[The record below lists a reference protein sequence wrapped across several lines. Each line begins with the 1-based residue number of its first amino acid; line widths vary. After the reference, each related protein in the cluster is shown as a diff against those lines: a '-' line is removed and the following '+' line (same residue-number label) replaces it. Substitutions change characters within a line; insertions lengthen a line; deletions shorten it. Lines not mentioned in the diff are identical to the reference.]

1 MSIDSNQTK
10 QIYQICPDLTIRSGP
25 PKGRHSTLHVGRI
38 SIPRVPDVGRN
49 SVAMWVSTGNVTHL
63 QALYPY
69 HMPDSLCI
77 SFRAT

>member
-38 SIPRVPDVGRN
+38 SIPRVPDAGRIWAET
-49 SVAMWVSTGNVTHL
+49 VL
-63 QALYPY
+63 
-69 HMPDSLCI
+69 LCGCQQEM
-77 SFRAT
+77 